1 MSDLL
6 IRDYEPADFPA
17 IEKLWNQTGLG
28 GAQRGDNQRTI
39 ELSLKIGGK
48 LLVVVNKSGVLV
60 ATSWM
65 TFDGRRLHL
74 HHFGVLPSFQRQGIG
89 KQLALQSIAFAREKN
104 IQIKL
109 EVHRSNEAAIQLYK
123 SLGFSFLG
131 DYLVYIIRKF

>member
-1 MSDLL
+1 MPDLL
-6 IRDYEPADFPA
+6 IRDYKPSDYPA
-17 IEKLWNQTGLG
+17 IEDLWNQTGLG
-28 GAQRGDNQRTI
+28 GAQRGDNQQTI

-48 LLVVVNKSGVLV
+48 LLVVVNKNRVLV

-89 KQLALQSIAFAREKN
+89 KLLALQSIAFAREKN